1 MSQSALL
8 MIISSFFF
16 ALMGVCVR
24 LASQSVPVTE
34 IVLFRSV
41 IGLILIIPIILFQ
54 GVSFIGHRP
63 LMLIVRGVTGFLAL
77 SLYFFAISK
86 IPLATAVMLNYTSPL
101 FVAVLAPFVLREHF
115 NVKIFLIILL
125 GLVGVILIVKPH
137 PHTDLFGALMGLVS
151 GVFAACAYLSIG
163 ALRKNHSSLTIVFY
177 FFWVSTVL
185 SIPFA
190 YSSFKVPNFREF
202 IYLAGTGIF
211 ATVAQIL
218 MTRAYR
224 LGTTAATSAYSSSI
238 VLFSLTFGMMIWKE
252 IPTLISVMG
261 GILVVISVVLISQ
274 MERTE
279 VLSTEP

>member
-24 LASQSVPVTE
+24 LASQTVPVTE

-41 IGLILIIPIILFQ
+41 IGLFLIIPMIIVQ
-54 GVSFIGHRP
+54 RVSFIGRRP
-63 LMLIVRGVTGFLAL
+63 LILIIRGVTGFVAL

-101 FVAVLAPFVLREHF
+101 FVAFMAPFVLREHF
-115 NVKIFLIILL
+115 NLKIFLIILL
-125 GLVGVILIVKPH
+125 GFVGVLLIVKPQH
-137 PHTDLFGALMGLVS
+137 HTDLFGALMGLVS
-151 GVFAACAYLSIG
+151 GVFAAGAYLSIG
-163 ALRKNHSSLTIVFY
+163 ALRKDHSSLTIVFY
-177 FFWVSTVL
+177 FFWISTIL
-185 SIPFA
+185 SIPFTWA
-190 YSSFKVPNFREF
+190 SFKMPTLHEF
-202 IYLAGTGIF
+202 IYLSGTGVF

-218 MTRAYR
+218 MTRALR
-224 LGTTAATSAYSSSI
+224 LGETATTSAYASSI
-238 VLFSLTFGMMIWKE
+238 VLFSLTFGVIFWKE
-252 IPTLISVMG
+252 IPTLISIIG
-261 GILVVISVVLISQ
+261 GILVVTSVVLISQ